1 MSSRENTDQTR
12 NVDRLLT
19 PRQAAQVLGVSIN
32 TIRKWA
38 ASRRIP
44 IVKLNRAVRVRQS
57 ALAELIERR
66 EILPAGDEAI

>member
-19 PRQAAQVLGVSIN
+19 LRQAAQVLGISIN

-44 IVKLNRAVRVRQS
+44 IVKLNRAVRVRES